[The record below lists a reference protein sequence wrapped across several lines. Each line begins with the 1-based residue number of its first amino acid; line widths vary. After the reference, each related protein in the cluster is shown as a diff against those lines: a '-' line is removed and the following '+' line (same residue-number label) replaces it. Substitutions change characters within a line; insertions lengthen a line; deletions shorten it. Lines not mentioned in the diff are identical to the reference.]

1 MKHILNETYFEK
13 VSQKQLVRDKLDT
26 LDIEAL
32 ELPKRATVGSCGYDI
47 HIPFDVT
54 IAPNETIKI
63 PTLLKCK
70 IDDGWFLMIAPR
82 SGLGFKYRC
91 KLDNTIGIID
101 SDYFNNIDNEGHIW
115 VKMTNEGTKDIV
127 LKQNDAFCQGIF
139 LPYGILGGDDA
150 DGQRI
155 GGFGSTSK

>member
-1 MKHILNETYFEK
+1 MRYILSNTFFEK
-13 VSQKQLVRDKLDT
+13 ISRKQCETDKVEY

-32 ELPKRATVGSCGYDI
+32 KLPKRATVGSCGYDF
-47 HIPFDVT
+47 HIPFNLT
-54 IAPNETIKI
+54 LAPNETVKI
-63 PTLLKCK
+63 PTLVRCK

-91 KLDNTIGIID
+91 KLDNTLGIID
-101 SDYFNNIDNEGHIW
+101 SDYYGAENEGHIW
-115 VKMTNEGTKDIV
+115 VKMTNEGDKPIV

-139 LPYGILGGDDA
+139 LPYGIIGGDDT

-155 GGFGSTSK
+155 GGFGSTDKR